1 MIDLEDRRPLYR
13 RLRDQIAQEIVRN
26 RWGPGHQLPT
36 EADFITKYEVSA
48 GTIKK
53 ALDILETDGL
63 IERIQG
69 SGTFVRRPD
78 WSNIQT
84 HSIRYFGS
92 AGDLRPLRSRIFE
105 REALPGP
112 PEVTSVLQL
121 EPHAR
126 VIRLRR
132 LRSHDAL
139 PVLTEEIWL
148 GEEQFALLLTTPDT
162 DQPLLYPLY
171 ERLCG
176 VAVARAKESITI
188 EAAGPPDAE
197 MLGIAEGRP
206 MVVISRVAF
215 GYDDRPVEW
224 RRSRG
229 PASDFHYETEI
240 R

>member
-1 MIDLEDRRPLYR
+1 MIELEDRRPLYR
-13 RLRDQIAQEIVRN
+13 RLRDQIAQEIVKN
-26 RWGPGHQLPT
+26 RWGPGQQLPT
-36 EADFITKYEVSA
+36 EAVFISKYNVSS

-53 ALDILETDGL
+53 ALDILEADGL

-78 WSNIQT
+78 WSNIHT

-92 AGDLRPLRSRIFE
+92 AGDQRPLRSRIFA
-105 REALPGP
+105 REALSGP

-126 VIRLRR
+126 VIHLRR
-132 LRSHDAL
+132 LRSHDGL

-148 GEEQFALLLTTPDT
+148 GEEQFAPLLTTPDT
-162 DQPLLYPLY
+162 EQPLLYPLY

-176 VAVARAKESITI
+176 VSVARAKESITI

-197 MLGIAEGRP
+197 MLGLIEGRP
-206 MVVISRVAF
+206 MVLISRIAY

-224 RRSRG
+224 RHSRG
-229 PASDFHYETEI
+229 PASDFYFETEI